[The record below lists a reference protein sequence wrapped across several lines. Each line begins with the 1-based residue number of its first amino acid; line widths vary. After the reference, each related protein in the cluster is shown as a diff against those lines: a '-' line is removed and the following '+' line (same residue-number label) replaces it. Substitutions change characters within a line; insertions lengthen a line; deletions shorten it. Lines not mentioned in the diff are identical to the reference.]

1 MISGSEH
8 SQQLLEDILNIIVP
22 LHLYFERENLIG
34 LLQIRTEGPP
44 SNGTRDAGSMV
55 TGQGVQTER
64 NQCWDWRNGPG
75 KTGGPRAGAPGCV
88 GASPSHPDLTANSSR
103 AFPMSGYFHPQGRN
117 IKRKL
122 FYFCV
127 AFHLIIKDYDYIRER
142 KYSKNTIS

>member
-1 MISGSEH
+1 MCPRGRGLGWEPSRAAAGPWADAS
-8 SQQLLEDILNIIVP
+8 
-22 LHLYFERENLIG
+22 RG

-117 IKRKL
+117 IKTKL

-142 KYSKNTIS
+142 KYSKNTISWNKLIS